1 MRQARVGH
9 PQRPCKGCRHTQAR
23 VDGYRLY
30 PQMLESPLTAWDRPS
45 RTPST
50 FPYVEGVSGSRNL
63 GQSWDGN
70 GCQCHQ
76 DDEQR
81 VHGTSSCTNKAPEA
95 SAAGRGKPAIQVCL
109 RSCRESLISPE
120 VSLTANSTHR
130 QRPDSEQ
137 FRSSPRTCWPLYGR
151 FSVRGHGARYA
162 SIVAAGLVRGTSHE
176 R

>member
-9 PQRPCKGCRHTQAR
+9 PQRPCKGCTHTQAR

-50 FPYVEGVSGSRNL
+50 FPYVEDVRGSRNL
-63 GQSWDGN
+63 GQNWDGN

-81 VHGTSSCTNKAPEA
+81 VHGTSSCTNKTPEA
-95 SAAGRGKPAIQVCL
+95 SAAGRDEPAIQVCL
-109 RSCRESLISPE
+109 RSCGESLISPE
-120 VSLTANSTHR
+120 VSLTRLTNAPPTPR
-130 QRPDSEQ
+130 
-137 FRSSPRTCWPLYGR
+137 FRTIQVQPKDLPAPPWQVQCA
-151 FSVRGHGARYA
+151 GARRPLCVN
-162 SIVAAGLVRGTSHE
+162 SGCGPAARDIS
-176 R
+176 